1 MTCGLVNAS
10 YSLPEWQAVKLTLF
24 ALWSIQEI
32 QKIQEKTFLENV
44 YHRRMICCKTLYRN

>member
-24 ALWSIQEI
+24 APWSIQEI
-32 QKIQEKTFLENV
+32 QEIQEKTFRKRLS
-44 YHRRMICCKTLYRN
+44 